1 MTKTKAT
8 RRSKIKNPALDPRFM
23 LKNRQELIDYDYLH
37 KLTDEELKF
46 LNTFT
51 EEFVGA
57 RLNHPGEVLHNSKEL
72 KKDCFDRNN
81 ARNRDVFSRAKVD
94 GSLDYL
100 EDLYK
105 EAVKSEEE
113 EELPPEDDNI
123 IDPEENS

>member
-1 MTKTKAT
+1 MSKAT

-37 KLTDEELKF
+37 KLSDEELKF

-57 RLNHPGEVLHNSKEL
+57 RLNHPGDVLHNSKEL

-81 ARNRDVFSRAKVD
+81 ARNRDIFTRAKVD

-105 EAVKSEEE
+105 EAVSVEDED
-113 EELPPEDDNI
+113 ELPTEEDDI
-123 IDPEENS
+123 SDFEENS